1 MNIQDTVP
9 DCCTGTS
16 PCPVRY
22 EVTVPCAGIRTGKD
36 GKLYCAA
43 CSLRLNKQTPRYCP
57 GCGRDLWKQAKD
69 APHADRLDPT

>member
-1 MNIQDTVP
+1 MDIQDTVP

-22 EVTVPCAGIRTGKD
+22 EVTVPMAGIRTGKD

-43 CSLRLNKQTPRYCP
+43 CSLRLNKRTPRYCP
-57 GCGRDLWKQAKD
+57 GCGRDLWKRAKEVTD
-69 APHADRLDPT
+69 DPYIDL